1 VPVELFF
8 TLASMRK
15 TNLEKLGFGLG
26 PDLMIANDFNLNMTQ
41 KKVLKIQWLISHEHS
56 EQAQAPHKN

>member
-1 VPVELFF
+1 
-8 TLASMRK
+8 MRK

-41 KKVLKIQWLISHEHS
+41 KKVLKIKWLISHEHS